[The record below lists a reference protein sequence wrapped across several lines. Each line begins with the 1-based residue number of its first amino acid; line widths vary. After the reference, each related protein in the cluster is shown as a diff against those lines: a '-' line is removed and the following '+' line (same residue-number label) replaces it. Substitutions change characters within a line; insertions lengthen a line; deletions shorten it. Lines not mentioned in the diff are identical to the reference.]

1 MRTFKLKYIDTLLLI
16 EYDGQKR
23 TISVTDSQSTKVE
36 FKLTKMDGRYEG
48 RLSDILGIFTGI
60 LNEITAIDEFDQVD
74 RFTPWK
80 SEYGCGDDQLDLAW
94 FNTFFN
100 VVFVC
105 KGYVQVVVQNSALI
119 VFAQGKLFVAP
130 LYCAHIVQR
139 YKGYFGYFNVFIFY
153 IGYGHTFIY
162 VRFGK
167 RVFKRRKFREGC
179 YEGCRVSRT
188 CCGERF

>member
-23 TISVTDSQSTKVE
+23 TISVTDSQSTRVE
-36 FKLTKMDGRYEG
+36 FRLTKMDGRYEG

-94 FNTFFN
+94 FNLQAARWTDIQKIPLFSNDWKRKEIYEF
-100 VVFVC
+100 C
-105 KGYVQVVVQNSALI
+105 DSLLHTLQNNDL
-119 VFAQGKLFVAP
+119 
-130 LYCAHIVQR
+130 
-139 YKGYFGYFNVFIFY
+139 
-153 IGYGHTFIY
+153 
-162 VRFGK
+162 
-167 RVFKRRKFREGC
+167 
-179 YEGCRVSRT
+179 
-188 CCGERF
+188 

>member
-74 RFTPWK
+74 RFASWK

-94 FNTFFN
+94 FNLQTARWADIQQLPLFSNDWMRKEVYEF
-100 VVFVC
+100 C
-105 KGYVQVVVQNSALI
+105 DSLLHTLQNNDL
-119 VFAQGKLFVAP
+119 
-130 LYCAHIVQR
+130 
-139 YKGYFGYFNVFIFY
+139 
-153 IGYGHTFIY
+153 
-162 VRFGK
+162 
-167 RVFKRRKFREGC
+167 
-179 YEGCRVSRT
+179 
-188 CCGERF
+188 